1 MCAYGRRRGG
11 GMKAINIQRLGERE
25 EGGQRGTE
33 DGILLLC
40 VLHPVFLYH
49 STTCLFILFIYLSF
63 FMFSQS
69 PSHLVWTP
77 HPFHTTPPP
86 PYQTPLQQLSNALF
100 WPLRC
105 YLLLLLM
112 LGVPP
117 TDNTHTQTYT
127 HTHTD
132 SVFLFAFLKSSSCS

>member
-1 MCAYGRRRGG
+1 MCARMGGGEG

-63 FMFSQS
+63 LCSLNHPHIWFGPPT
-69 PSHLVWTP
+69 PS
-77 HPFHTTPPP
+77 
-86 PYQTPLQQLSNALF
+86 TPLHAHTPTLTNPTAAALQCSF
-100 WPLRC
+100 LAPS
-105 YLLLLLM
+105 LLLVVAPYVR
-112 LGVPP
+112 GAP
-117 TDNTHTQTYT
+117 YR
-127 HTHTD
+127 
-132 SVFLFAFLKSSSCS
+132 